1 MKAFGPRA
9 GRAEENPDKVIAGGP
24 KSLGAVAATRH
35 TTMPSVC
42 LFEFGG
48 CTQTGGTPIPLILL
62 ALKNILTE

>member
-35 TTMPSVC
+35 TTTPSIC

-48 CTQTGGTPIPLILL
+48 CTQTGGTLFH
-62 ALKNILTE
+62 